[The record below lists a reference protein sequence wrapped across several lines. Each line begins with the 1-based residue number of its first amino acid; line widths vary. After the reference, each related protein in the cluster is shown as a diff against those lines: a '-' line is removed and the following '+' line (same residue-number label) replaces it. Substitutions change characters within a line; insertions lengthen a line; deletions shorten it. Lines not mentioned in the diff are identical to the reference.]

1 MNYKHLLLNIL
12 FFFSLTTVVQ
22 AQDPYFAQFYTS
34 PLQLNPAMVGV
45 YEGQFRVALNY
56 REQWGSILGSEP
68 FRTTAASFDIRQ
80 QVGRGDYIG
89 FATSVLRDEAGM
101 SNFTQNRANLG
112 VSFMKQLSGGRYS
125 KSNQFL
131 VAGLQAGIGQ
141 NDFDFDRLWFSAQYD
156 NENEVVNFDADNT
169 ENFEMM
175 NTGIYPDL
183 SAGLLWYALFDDN
196 MSIYAGGAMYHIN
209 TPDISFLGDAD
220 AKLNS
225 RIAVHVGGELPFN
238 DNLSLLP
245 AAVVMKQGEAMNIIA
260 GGNFRYTNRDW
271 REVAVRIGGWA
282 QFSNKLDAGI
292 NNAHVV
298 ATAIL
303 EMERWNVG
311 ISYDLN
317 ANITPATNAR
327 GAYEL
332 SLIYTHPEKR
342 RRGKI
347 RCPKL

>member
-1 MNYKHLLLNIL
+1 MNIKHLLIFSS
-12 FFFSLTTVVQ
+12 FFFTINLS

-34 PLQLNPAMVGV
+34 PLNLNPAMIGV
-45 YEGQFRVALNY
+45 YEGQFRVAMNY
-56 REQWGSILGSEP
+56 REQWGSILGSNP
-68 FRTTAASFDIRQ
+68 FRTISASFDARQ

-89 FATSVLRDEAGM
+89 FATSVLRDEAGT
-101 SNFTQNRANLG
+101 SNYTQNRANLG
-112 VSFMKQLSGGRYS
+112 VSFMKQLSGGRGYRGGAA
-125 KSNQFL
+125 QYL
-131 VAGLQAGIGQ
+131 VAGALAGVGQ
-141 NDFDFDRLWFSAQYD
+141 NDFDPAGLWFSEQYD
-156 NENEVVNFDADNT
+156 AENEAI
-169 ENFEMM
+169 NFEAANGEAFDMTS
-175 NTGIYPDL
+175 TGIFPNL
-183 SAGLLWYALFDDN
+183 SAGILWYALFDDN
-196 MSIYAGGAMYHIN
+196 MSIYAGAGMYHLN
-209 TPDISFLGDAD
+209 TPNISFLDATTN
-220 AKLNS
+220 LNA
-225 RIAVHVGGELPFN
+225 RIMAHIGGELPFN
-238 DNLSLLP
+238 DNLSSLP
-245 AAVVMKQGEAMNIIA
+245 AAVVMKQGEAMNVIA

-282 QFSNKLDAGI
+282 QFSNKLDNGV
-292 NNAHVV
+292 NNAHII

-303 EMERWNVG
+303 EMERWNLG